1 MYFLNK
7 NINIITYFIKINGR
21 KSTNDRTCI
30 SFLFFILCSIY
41 THTVSQDHVA
51 FRVAN
56 TLPIVISF
64 FDH

>member
-30 SFLFFILCSIY
+30 SFLFLFYVAY
-41 THTVSQDHVA
+41 THTVSQDHVT

-56 TLPIVISF
+56 TLPIVI
-64 FDH
+64 